1 LPERSAFMR
10 RIIISVLLLVLVAA
24 LISCSSSSKIAP
36 PVMPNISGPWEIVLA
51 SSTQPGYSTGLE
63 IAMQEGT
70 MLDTSGPGSYVYTG
84 QISAASSQINFVGLT
99 LGAHPTSAP
108 HVTFG
113 GNCAPAASDSGNSLI
128 GAISGLGGSMNFSFT
143 ENGNVFNVN
152 AILDASGTT
161 IDSGTYTSQS
171 GNVCVDSGTITSGKI
186 VSKLSGTYTGQLCEP
201 LDSSCESGAGDS
213 ATVTL
218 SQSGTTLTVS
228 MLLTGADNTSFTL
241 SGPVTGN
248 EFSVTGTFEGTTVAY
263 EGYYELTYDSSDS
276 MYDTQTLYLVNAA
289 DPSQQ
294 AGLHTVPVI
303 P

>member
-1 LPERSAFMR
+1 MR
-10 RIIISVLLLVLVAA
+10 RIAISVLLLVLAAA

-36 PVMPNISGPWEIVLA
+36 PVMPNISGPWEFILA
-51 SSTQPGYSTGLE
+51 SSAQPGYSTGLE
-63 IAMQEGT
+63 VAMQEGT
-70 MLDTSGPGSYVYTG
+70 MLDTSGSGSYAYTG

-113 GNCAPAASDSGNSLI
+113 GNCAPAANDTSNSLT
-128 GAISGLGGSMNFSFT
+128 GAISGLGGTMNFTFT

-152 AILDASGTT
+152 AILDASGSS

-171 GNVCVDSGTITSGKI
+171 GSVCVDSGTITSGKI
-186 VSKLSGTYTGQLCEP
+186 VSKLSGTYTGKLCEP
-201 LDSSCESGAGDS
+201 LDNSCEAGAADS

-218 SQSGTTLTVS
+218 SQSGSTLTVS
-228 MLLTGADNTSFTL
+228 MVLTGIDNTSFTL
-241 SGPVTGN
+241 TGPVTGN
-248 EFSVTGTFEGTTVAY
+248 EFSVSGTFEGSTVAY

-276 MYDTQTLYLVNAA
+276 MYDTQALYLVNAA
-289 DPSQQ
+289 DSTQQ
-294 AGLHTVPVI
+294 AGLLTVPVI